1 MPRRLPFLFLNVAH
15 FATHYFLAI
24 FPTAVLAI
32 HRDWGAPY
40 GETLSLGTAA
50 FVALALG
57 TLPAGWLGDRWRRS
71 HLIVICFLGL
81 GSASILAGLAV
92 GPLSLI
98 ISLSLVGLFAAIYHP
113 VAVAAVVQL
122 AEGSG
127 RAIAVNGVWG
137 NMGYAGAAVLTGVL
151 TEAFG
156 WRMAFIAP
164 GAVAV
169 ALGIAAALLMGR
181 SVDVRRG
188 VKTPPTGT
196 PVEYRSAQLRVF
208 VFVGVSAIF
217 GGLISNGL
225 TVTMPKLFEEQLG
238 SWSGGIAHIGLLV
251 SVAFAVAA
259 FAQLPVGALLDRYG
273 ARPVAL
279 ATLALQVPLLVLI
292 GQVSGPALLPFV
304 IVTLLLEFGGFPI
317 TDWLVG
323 QYVAGQWQ
331 SRVYAVS
338 YLGALG
344 VAGITIP
351 AIAFLHEFTG
361 SFALVFVLLGA
372 AATVVC
378 AAALLLPA
386 GRGPA
391 MKRTRKVAADI
402 MTSGQVRPL
411 GSRLATLAMAAAKSR
426 SSSKLVP

>member
-1 MPRRLPFLFLNVAH
+1 MSRRLPFLFLNVAH

-81 GSASILAGLAV
+81 GSASILAGFAV
-92 GPLSLI
+92 GPLTLI
-98 ISLSLVGLFAAIYHP
+98 ISLSLIGLFAAIYHP

-127 RAIAVNGVWG
+127 RAIAINGVWG
-137 NMGYAGAAVLTGVL
+137 NMGYAGAAVLTGAL

-156 WRMAFIAP
+156 WRMAFILP

-169 ALGIAAALLMGR
+169 TLGIAAALLMGR
-181 SVDVRRG
+181 SVDVRLG
-188 VKTPPTGT
+188 VKPPQTGT

-208 VFVGVSAIF
+208 VFVAVSAIF
-217 GGLISNGL
+217 GGLVSNGI
-225 TVTMPKLFEEQLG
+225 TVAMPKLFEEQLG

-259 FAQLPVGALLDRYG
+259 FAQLPVSALLDRYG
-273 ARPVAL
+273 ARPMAL

-292 GQVSGPALLPFV
+292 GQVSGPALLPFA

-317 TDWLVG
+317 ADWLIG
-323 QYVAGQWQ
+323 QYVAGEWQ

-361 SFALVFVLLGA
+361 GFALLFVLLGA

-378 AAALLLPA
+378 AAAIWLPA
-386 GRGPA
+386 GRVPA
-391 MKRTRKVAADI
+391 MKGTRKATADMPI
-402 MTSGQVRPL
+402 
-411 GSRLATLAMAAAKSR
+411 
-426 SSSKLVP
+426 